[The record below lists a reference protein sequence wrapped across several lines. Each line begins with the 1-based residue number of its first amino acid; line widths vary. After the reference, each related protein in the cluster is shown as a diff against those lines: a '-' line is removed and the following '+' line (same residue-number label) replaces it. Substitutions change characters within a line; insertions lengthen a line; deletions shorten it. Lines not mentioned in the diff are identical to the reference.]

1 MSKST
6 ECSNLIVT
14 AKENYLKK
22 VAEILD
28 NPFTAAKVY
37 WSILNNYLAKEKR
50 LIFHIW

>member
-28 NPFTAAKVY
+28 NPFTAAKAS
-37 WSILNNYLAKEKR
+37 WSILGNYLTKEKR
-50 LIFHIW
+50 QIFHL